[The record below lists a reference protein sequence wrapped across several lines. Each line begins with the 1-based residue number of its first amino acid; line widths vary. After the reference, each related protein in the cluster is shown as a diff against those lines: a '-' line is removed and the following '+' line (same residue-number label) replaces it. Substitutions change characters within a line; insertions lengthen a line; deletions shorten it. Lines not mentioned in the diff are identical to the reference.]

1 MTASIETPL
10 ALFQKPVKV
19 LRFDPVV
26 LAHLTLG
33 LVPKILDAVDVILP
47 HGEAF

>member
-19 LRFDPVV
+19 LWFDPAV
-26 LAHLTLG
+26 LVHLTLG
-33 LVPKILDAVDVILP
+33 LVPKILDAVDGIPP
-47 HGEAF
+47 HGEAL